1 MPTIYCRHI
10 RPSGRR
16 CQTPAL
22 RGKPLCFHHANANAH
37 HRALHPPDD
46 GTSNILYSLGNDE
59 AAAIRREPLL
69 AEYYANTRGPVILD
83 FPPLEDANA
92 VQLALSMVLTVL
104 GQNRLDPT
112 RAASMLYNLQ
122 IASGNARR
130 LTHNESRSV
139 CDIVQDEAGNI
150 LAPDED
156 PQEVKDMELFHEEF
170 DQYVKAEKERL
181 GDDYDGEFEDYDDG
195 IIT

>member
-46 GTSNILYSLGNDE
+46 GTSNIICDLGSNQLD
-59 AAAIRREPLL
+59 AIRREPIL
-69 AEYYANTRGPVILD
+69 AQYYANTRGPVILD

-104 GQNRLDPT
+104 GQNRLEPK
-112 RAASMLYNLQ
+112 RAAAMLYNLQ
-122 IASGNARR
+122 IASGNARNV
-130 LTHNESRSV
+130 THNDSQVVREFVHDDTGALLS
-139 CDIVQDEAGNI
+139 
-150 LAPDED
+150 PDED
-156 PQEVKDMELFHEEF
+156 PEEVQDTELFLEELVER
-170 DQYVKAEKERL
+170 QKEN
-181 GDDYDGEFEDYDDG
+181 DDEAADNEEDDE
-195 IIT
+195 